1 MRGLAALG
9 APPQQGLDI
18 GGRHCGRVLLLGE
31 ALRARG
37 IVALVHV
44 RCAPSREPDKKSAH
58 LLCQRNSTDLTHTH
72 THTRNAATTR
82 IPKRQYH
89 NRMPNGIACGKGS
102 KAHRDEHASDPKLP
116 CAQRGRHASS
126 FARGGGPSD
135 QGRESGRQRQ
145 GVGGGGECAG
155 CVARRGTLSMLEGGH
170 PPTATP
176 DLAPECAAC
185 SARHA
190 SEYTKRFARA
200 RARRSRAHALA
211 CARNILCDLGAHLDS
226 ASSPKSLRACCVAPR
241 SMDGLASGGGFDLG
255 QRPRLC
261 HRRISPR
268 AVA

>member
-1 MRGLAALG
+1 MRKGLESAS
-9 APPQQGLDI
+9 
-18 GGRHCGRVLLLGE
+18 GR
-31 ALRARG
+31 
-37 IVALVHV
+37 
-44 RCAPSREPDKKSAH
+44 
-58 LLCQRNSTDLTHTH
+58 
-72 THTRNAATTR
+72 TR
-82 IPKRQYH
+82 IRSQASLRPAWTPCLVVRTWRRPKRP
-89 NRMPNGIACGKGS
+89 RT
-102 KAHRDEHASDPKLP
+102 
-116 CAQRGRHASS
+116 
-126 FARGGGPSD
+126 
-135 QGRESGRQRQ
+135 RERKTAPRCW
-145 GVGGGGECAG
+145 GGGECAG